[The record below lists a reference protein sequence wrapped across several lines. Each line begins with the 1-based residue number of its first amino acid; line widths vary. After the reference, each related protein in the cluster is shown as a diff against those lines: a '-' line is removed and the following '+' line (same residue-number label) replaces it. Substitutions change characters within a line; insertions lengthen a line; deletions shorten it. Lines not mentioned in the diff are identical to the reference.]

1 MVMYKVEINVAISKR
16 EDIVG
21 EDILNIL
28 HVRKHYFAVKRRI
41 ASYLSKKI
49 FVWGYVQIASQFLA
63 AIAEETTKK
72 AYIVYESLASLP
84 KLFIENYPG

>member
-21 EDILNIL
+21 ENILNIL

-41 ASYLSKKI
+41 ASYLTKKI
-49 FVWGYVQIASQFLA
+49 SV
-63 AIAEETTKK
+63 
-72 AYIVYESLASLP
+72 
-84 KLFIENYPG
+84 